1 MNRRGTASR
10 DALFPVAA
18 IAVPIPLVEAPHGGA
33 TAAPARRDRVND
45 EHRSFPFRGTSVR
58 SAGPSSG
65 ARRAACVVQGAMEQL
80 APEAIGLGLG
90 LGQSTQT
97 VSAERRSSIVH
108 AVGPRSMLVAPMDG
122 QDFSQRVALQVAA
135 GTVQGRQKSRVGD
148 FVRRIRRLWAWSTR
162 QRAAPSRTPALGTRR
177 ALLE

>member
-1 MNRRGTASR
+1 
-10 DALFPVAA
+10 
-18 IAVPIPLVEAPHGGA
+18 
-33 TAAPARRDRVND
+33 
-45 EHRSFPFRGTSVR
+45 
-58 SAGPSSG
+58 
-65 ARRAACVVQGAMEQL
+65 MEQL

-97 VSAERRSSIVH
+97 VSAECRSSIVH

>member
-1 MNRRGTASR
+1 M
-10 DALFPVAA
+10 AA
-18 IAVPIPLVEAPHGGA
+18 IAVPIPLVEAPDGGA
-33 TAAPARRDRVND
+33 AAAPTRLDRVND
-45 EHRSFPFRGTSVR
+45 EHCSLPFRGTSVR

>member
-97 VSAERRSSIVH
+97 VH